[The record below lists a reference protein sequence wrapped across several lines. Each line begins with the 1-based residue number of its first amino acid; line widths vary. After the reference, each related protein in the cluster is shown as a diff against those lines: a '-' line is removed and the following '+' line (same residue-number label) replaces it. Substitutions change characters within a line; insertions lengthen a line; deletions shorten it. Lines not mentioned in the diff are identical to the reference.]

1 MRARQRVGLTRW
13 VGPLPLRSKLTVQA
27 GFVHPSRFLAAGPT
41 ERQFQALFNHAELL
55 GVIGQRPPGLRASAV
70 WTKAEAAMR
79 TAPTVAILRPPEQS
93 IPDGVEP

>member
-1 MRARQRVGLTRW
+1 MQARQRVGLTRW

-27 GFVHPSRFLAAGPT
+27 GFVHRVVSLPPDRPNVSSKHSSIMRNCSGSLGSG
-41 ERQFQALFNHAELL
+41 RQDCC
-55 GVIGQRPPGLRASAV
+55 ASAV
-70 WTKAEAAMR
+70 WAKAEAAMR